1 MNKDSTRYANAAL
14 ALRIGLGLVFVIGGL
29 SKLSLLLS
37 SSKQAAMVANYMGT
51 TGYINELFQDFLF
64 SNGVL
69 SPWFFLTS
77 LSTFEL
83 VSGIALIAGFMVRPL
98 ALFYGLLLWTFVF
111 SLPVDTVPGAS
122 VGVKTYTSPAMFV
135 QVRDITLSGMMF
147 VLFNLGA
154 GARSLDQR
162 RGQGVCGANAAP
174 NWDVLGLLLRFSLG
188 VTFIIGGF
196 FGAYAKIPSF
206 ATYQIILALI
216 GLVLIFGQGTSLKV
230 AAGAVVLVMAWYM
243 LQKLNL
249 DKGVIANLN
258 GVKREFALAAAGL
271 VLMRLGGGDL
281 FTLSDCVRKTKE
293 TLGIQTSPS
302 AVGHQ
307 SKP

>member
-14 ALRIGLGLVFVIGGL
+14 ALRIGLGLVFVIGGR

-37 SSKQAAMVANYMGT
+37 SSKQAGMVANYMGT
-51 TGYINELFQDFLF
+51 TGYINELFQDYLF

-69 SPWFFLTS
+69 TPWFFLTS

-83 VSGIALIAGFMVRPL
+83 FSGIALIAGFMVRPL

-135 QVRDITLSGMMF
+135 QIRDITLSGMMF

-154 GARSLDQR
+154 GARSLDLR
-162 RGQGVCGANAAP
+162 RGQGGGNAAP
-174 NWDVLGLLLRFSLG
+174 NWDALGLLLRFSLG
-188 VTFIIGGF
+188 VTFVIGGF

-206 ATYQIILALI
+206 ATYQIFLALI
-216 GLVLIFGQGTSLKV
+216 GLVLIFGQGTSLKA

-271 VLMRLGGGDL
+271 VLMRLGGGER
-281 FTLSDCVRKTKE
+281 FTLSDCVRRTKE

-302 AVGHQ
+302 AVGDQ
-307 SKP
+307 PKP

>member
-1 MNKDSTRYANAAL
+1 MNKNSTLFANAAF

-51 TGYINELFQDFLF
+51 TGYINELFQDYLF

-69 SPWFFLTS
+69 TPWLFLTS
-77 LSTFEL
+77 LSSFEL
-83 VSGIALIAGFMVRPL
+83 FSGVALIAGFMVRPL
-98 ALFYGLLLWTFVF
+98 ALLYGFLLWTFVF

-135 QVRDITLSGMMF
+135 QIRDITLSGMMF

-154 GARSLDQR
+154 GARSLDAR
-162 RGQGVCGANAAP
+162 RGQGDVGGAP

-206 ATYQIILALI
+206 ATYQLVLAAI
-216 GLVLIFGQGTSLKV
+216 GLVLIFGQGTSLKA

-243 LQKLNL
+243 LQKFSV

-271 VLMRLGGGDL
+271 VLLRLGGGVR
-281 FTLSDCVRKTKE
+281 FTLFDCVRRTKE
-293 TLGIQTSPS
+293 TLGFQTSQPEI
-302 AVGHQ
+302 GYQ
-307 SKP
+307 SKQ

>member
-1 MNKDSTRYANAAL
+1 MNKNSTLFANAAF

-51 TGYINELFQDFLF
+51 TGYINELFQDYLF

-69 SPWFFLTS
+69 TPWLFLTS
-77 LSTFEL
+77 LSSFEL
-83 VSGIALIAGFMVRPL
+83 FSGVALIAGFMVRPL
-98 ALFYGLLLWTFVF
+98 ALLYGFLLWTFVF

-135 QVRDITLSGMMF
+135 QIRDITLSGMMF

-154 GARSLDQR
+154 GARSLDAR
-162 RGQGVCGANAAP
+162 RGQGDVGEAP

-206 ATYQIILALI
+206 ATYQLVLAAI
-216 GLVLIFGQGTSLKV
+216 GLVLIFGQGTSLKA

-243 LQKLNL
+243 LQKFSV

-271 VLMRLGGGDL
+271 VLLRLGGGVR
-281 FTLSDCVRKTKE
+281 FTLFDCVRRTKE
-293 TLGIQTSPS
+293 TLGFQTSQPEI
-302 AVGHQ
+302 GCQ
-307 SKP
+307 SKQ

>member
-1 MNKDSTRYANAAL
+1 MNKNSTLYANAAF

-51 TGYINELFQDFLF
+51 TGYINELFQDYLF

-69 SPWFFLTS
+69 TPWFFLTS

-83 VSGIALIAGFMVRPL
+83 FSGVALIAGFMVRPL
-98 ALFYGLLLWTFVF
+98 ALLYGFLLWTFVF

-135 QVRDITLSGMMF
+135 QIRDITLSGMMF

-154 GARSLDQR
+154 GARSLDLC
-162 RGQGVCGANAAP
+162 RGQGGVDAQP
-174 NWDVLGLLLRFSLG
+174 NWEVLGLLLRFSLG
-188 VTFIIGGF
+188 LTFIIGGF

-206 ATYQIILALI
+206 ATYQLILAVI
-216 GLVLIFGQGTSLKV
+216 GLVLIFGQGTSLKA

-243 LQKLNL
+243 LQKFSV

-271 VLMRLGGGDL
+271 VLLRLGGGVR
-281 FTLSDCVRKTKE
+281 FTLLDCVRRTKE
-293 TLGIQTSPS
+293 TLGLQTSQPEIE
-302 AVGHQ
+302 H
-307 SKP
+307 

>member
-51 TGYINELFQDFLF
+51 TGYINELFQDYLF

-69 SPWFFLTS
+69 TPWFFLTS

-83 VSGIALIAGFMVRPL
+83 FSGIALIAGFMVRPL

-135 QVRDITLSGMMF
+135 QIRDITLSGMMF

-154 GARSLDQR
+154 GARSLDLR
-162 RGQGVCGANAAP
+162 RGQGGGNTAP
-174 NWDVLGLLLRFSLG
+174 DWDGLGLLLRFSLG

-216 GLVLIFGQGTSLKV
+216 GLVLIFGQGTSLKT

-271 VLMRLGGGDL
+271 VLMRLGGGER
-281 FTLSDCVRKTKE
+281 FTLSDCVRRTKE
-293 TLGIQTSPS
+293 TLGIQASPS